1 MAGVPEEVCL
11 HLCVSSRRNC
21 TRSRTV
27 QWRYNRPM
35 RIRIR
40 IAIAGLLAFTLAAQA
55 ADISPLRKK
64 MEQAAARARGDV
76 GVAVKHVESGTEI
89 LINADKKFPM
99 GSTYK
104 LPILVEIFYQI
115 AEGKLSLDDRVELMP
130 SDVHIG
136 SGAIVALFD
145 PPMPFDIR
153 NLINAAMRVSDNSA
167 ADFLLNRVG
176 PENVTQRMKALGLD
190 SIRVDRSTLEMI
202 LDQSGLDYSQF
213 GALPARE
220 VRKRLD
226 AIDAATAAKADEQ
239 FNKTDKD
246 TAKPADMNRLLEML
260 VKGEIVDYV
269 ASYKIVEILKECQT
283 GTARIPG
290 QLPKETVVAHK
301 SGSISGSINDTGI
314 VFLPDSGGHLAI
326 TVFMKNTKASMA
338 VRERVIAD
346 ITRYAYDYFADQY
359 SKP

>member
-1 MAGVPEEVCL
+1 
-11 HLCVSSRRNC
+11 
-21 TRSRTV
+21 
-27 QWRYNRPM
+27 M

-40 IAIAGLLAFTLAAQA
+40 IALVGLLSIAVAAQA

-64 MEQAAARARGDV
+64 IEQAAARARGEV

-89 LINADKKFPM
+89 LVNADKKFPM
-99 GSTYK
+99 ASTYK
-104 LPILVEIFYQI
+104 LPILVEIFYQA

-130 SDVHIG
+130 SDLHIG
-136 SGAIVALFD
+136 SGAFVALWD
-145 PPMPFDIR
+145 LPGLQIDIR

-167 ADFLLNRVG
+167 SDILLSRVG
-176 PENVTQRMKALGLD
+176 PDNVTQRMKMLGLD

-202 LDQSGLDYSQF
+202 LDQSGLDYAQF

-220 VRKRLD
+220 VRKLLD
-226 AIDAATAAKADEQ
+226 SIDAATAAKADEQ
-239 FNKTDKD
+239 FNKIDKD

-269 ASYKIVEILKECQT
+269 ASYKIVDILKECQT

-290 QLPKETVVAHK
+290 LLPKEVEVAHK
-301 SGSISGSINDTGI
+301 SGSISGAINDTGI
-314 VFLPDSGGHLAI
+314 VFLPNGAGHLVI
-326 TVFMKNTKASMA
+326 TVFMKNTKATTA

-346 ITRYAYDYFADQY
+346 ITRYAYDYFVNQY
-359 SKP
+359 GKP